1 MRTRALMDYW
11 QIDELLLGNNI
22 LKDNVYNQ
30 TVNKRYHDY
39 TQYNQPDKKKYLKMN
54 CRRLLRSQVLSIHRR
69 VCEGER
75 LNTLSSVL

>member
-30 TVNKRYHDY
+30 TMNKRYHDY

-54 CRRLLRSQVLSIHRR
+54 YRRLLRSQVLSIHRR

-75 LNTLSSVL
+75 H